1 VFATSSFGSLAPRVR
16 EDIDHLLWCVVLAID
31 SLGVLGAKE
40 GKNEDILIWDV
51 VFNLLAV

>member
-1 VFATSSFGSLAPRVR
+1 MFATSSFGSLAPRVR